1 MNYQETKAHNQ
12 VVEKCAAMADEAARI
27 FRHHMGKEAVTNQ
40 EKLQHLSDKAC
51 AETAEL
57 IARSIR
63 MNLIPEGVHPTQR
76 TKQHDPSSG

>member
-12 VVEKCAAMADEAARI
+12 VVEKCAAVADHAATL
-27 FRHHMGKEAVTNQ
+27 FRHHMEKEAVTNQ

-51 AETAEL
+51 AKTAEL

-63 MNLIPEGVHPTQR
+63 KNLIPEGISPTQR
-76 TKQHDPSSG
+76 TK